1 MKKKVLVVAT
11 VGVLMLTGCS
21 GGVSTKN
28 VAQADLNALQSAI
41 TTLKAHDDYII
52 SSSLDTTEGSVYSIE
67 TVHGDTQYVEY
78 PIDEN
83 GNVGTLDFGSL
94 PNMTYALSEWY
105 DPDGSVYSFA
115 NDSVLKMP
123 QNYNKWVDGRGSM
136 FLEDMIPAVKEC
148 KQGETITLKIMGSD
162 VSLKTYDLKVD
173 SSVMKDILG
182 VTSYAPYRAVS
193 ESSTEPAIKKYAG
206 WIAEGYAFD
215 LTCSDANVTVCVD
228 IDNNLRAVMIEV
240 GGAGYRVYLTKVVIS
255 FENFKVRETP
265 DFSSTIAFEE
275 TFRSTA
281 EVTQDCE
288 TYEEAAKLLDS
299 MALEIDSA
307 TSGLNGEG
315 DTPEASVSETDI
327 QETGTQETVS
337 ESNPED
343 DPRVSIPPVDVGA
356 TREDETG
363 SAEGGN
369 E

>member
-11 VGVLMLTGCS
+11 VGVLMLAGCS
-21 GGVSTKN
+21 VGVSTKN

-83 GNVGTLDFGSL
+83 GNVGTMDFGSQ

-115 NDSVLKMP
+115 SESVLKMP
-123 QNYNKWVDGRGSM
+123 QNYNKWVDGRSSM
-136 FLEDMIPAVKEC
+136 FLEDMLPAIKSC
-148 KQGETITLKIMGSD
+148 KQGDTISLNIMGSD

-173 SSVMKDILG
+173 SSVMRDILG
-182 VTSYAPYRAVS
+182 VTSYAPYKAVS

-206 WIAEGYAFD
+206 WMAEGYAFD

-265 DFSSTIAFEE
+265 DFTNTIAFEE

-281 EVTQDCE
+281 EVTQDCN
-288 TYEEAAKLLDS
+288 TYEEAAKLLEQMSSEINGVISEINGGTEDS
-299 MALEIDSA
+299 SQAV
-307 TSGLNGEG
+307 T
-315 DTPEASVSETDI
+315 SETSQD
-327 QETGTQETVS
+327 
-337 ESNPED
+337 D
-343 DPRVSIPPVDVGA
+343 DPKESIPPETVEPVS
-356 TREDETG
+356 EDET
-363 SAEGGN
+363 SSTELSKSD
-369 E
+369 EVDDD